1 MTDYKVGLVGCGH
14 ISVTHLKSWKKT
26 PGCEV
31 VGVSDLDRGLAEKR
45 VKDFNIPT
53 IFENLD
59 ALIAACDVVDVCTPP
74 QTHHW
79 IAKKVLAAGK
89 HLVIEKPLVTAVSDW
104 DEMAALL
111 QESGKQITVI
121 HNLKYSHSIQQ
132 AKRWLDEGRIGQV
145 IRIQREFLTSP
156 STDRMLVGNGH
167 WSHKLPG
174 GRWFE
179 TLPHELYLTHYF
191 AGPLALESVAAVHT
205 ANAPSGAP
213 ADEVLI
219 TMKNGRSLAT
229 IHFSANCEQN
239 RRVFTVIGSEGM
251 ITVDILS
258 DFATLTR
265 PRDDQ
270 NKRAVGR
277 PLIEAGKTVLRSVPD
292 RAAYLKRRLAGD
304 SPHSAI
310 IQAFGRYLQGQ
321 GPVPTPVDEID
332 YVVRNCDK
340 IGREIDRQLVEMGVV
355 EAVSSDSAV
364 D

>member
-1 MTDYKVGLVGCGH
+1 MADYKVGLVGCGH

-26 PGCEV
+26 PGCKV
-31 VGVSDLDRGLAEKR
+31 IGVSDLDRSLAEKR

-53 IFENLD
+53 IFEDLD

-111 QESGKQITVI
+111 AESGKKITVI

-132 AKRWLDEGRIGQV
+132 AKQWLDEGRIGQV

-156 STDRMLVGNGH
+156 STDRMLVGNSH

-191 AGPLALESVAAVHT
+191 AGPLELESVAAVHT
-205 ANAPSGAP
+205 ANAPAGAP

-219 TMKNGRSLAT
+219 TLKNGRSMAT

-239 RRVFTVIGSEGM
+239 RRVFTVIGTEGM

-265 PRDDQ
+265 PRDAQ

-292 RAAYLKRRLAGD
+292 RAAYLQRRLAGD
-304 SPHSAI
+304 SPHSSI

-340 IGREIDRQLVEMGVV
+340 IGREIDRQLAEIGVI
-355 EAVSSDSAV
+355 EAVGSDSAV
-364 D
+364 H

>member
-1 MTDYKVGLVGCGH
+1 MTDYTVGLVGCGH
-14 ISVTHLKSWKKT
+14 ISVTHLKSWQKT
-26 PGCEV
+26 PGCTV
-31 VGVSDLDRGLAEKR
+31 IGVSDLDRALAQKR
-45 VKDFNIPT
+45 VKDFKIPT
-53 IFENLD
+53 IFEDLD
-59 ALIAACDVVDVCTPP
+59 ALIEACDIVDVCTPP

-104 DEMAALL
+104 DEMAALI
-111 QESGKQITVI
+111 QQSGSKITVI
-121 HNLKYSHSIQQ
+121 HNLKYSYSIQQ
-132 AKRWLDEGRIGQV
+132 AKRWLDEGKIGKV

-156 STDRMLVGNGH
+156 STDRMLVGNTH

-191 AGPLALESVAAVHT
+191 AGPLELESVAAVHT
-205 ANAPSGAP
+205 DKAPPGAP

-219 TMKNGRSLAT
+219 ALMNGRCLAT

-239 RRVFTVIGSEGM
+239 RRVFTVIGTEGI

-258 DFATLTR
+258 DFAALSR

-277 PLIEAGKTVLRSVPD
+277 PLLEAGKTALRSFPD
-292 RAAYLKRRLAGD
+292 RAAYFQRRITGD
-304 SPHSAI
+304 SPHSFI
-310 IQAFGRYLQGQ
+310 IQAFGRHLQGQ
-321 GPVPTPVDEID
+321 GPVPTPFDEID

-340 IGREIDRQLVEMGVV
+340 IGREIDRQLAEMGVV
-355 EAVSSDSAV
+355 RSGDEAAAN
-364 D
+364 